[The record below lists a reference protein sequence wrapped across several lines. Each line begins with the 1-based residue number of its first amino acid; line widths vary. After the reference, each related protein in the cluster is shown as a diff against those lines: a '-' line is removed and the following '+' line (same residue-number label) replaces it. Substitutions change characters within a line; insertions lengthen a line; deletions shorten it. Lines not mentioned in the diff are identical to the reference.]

1 MMVDDAHPILQVLQL
16 HVPFVRMA
24 SYLRRYA
31 KPSRPSVKD
40 VVPNLQVHI
49 EKQKR
54 SEDANSKN

>member
-1 MMVDDAHPILQVLQL
+1 MMVDDAHPILVVLQL

-24 SYLRRYA
+24 NYLRRYA
-31 KPSRPSVKD
+31 KPSRPSVKH
-40 VVPNLQVHI
+40 VVPNVQVHI